1 MYNCLGEFTEITY
14 EMLFSTCF
22 RKISRIAYENNL
34 YENSLALYFVT
45 KMVIHKQLYDKHA

>member
-1 MYNCLGEFTEITY
+1 M
-14 EMLFSTCF
+14 FSAYF
-22 RKISRIAYENNL
+22 HKLARIAYENNL